1 VIGYYAAH
9 LVVSHPSDCL
19 NQNSSMNHIK
29 ALLIM
34 IASLFLSSVVWSAEP
49 KPETLPAG
57 ENMYVIERDMP
68 GLGKLSPEELR
79 MASQKSCKVLR
90 DLGPQSTWLHSYV
103 TGDKMYCIYLAPN
116 EEIVREHAKE
126 GGFPAN
132 KVSQVT
138 TIISP
143 DTAK

>member
-1 VIGYYAAH
+1 
-9 LVVSHPSDCL
+9 
-19 NQNSSMNHIK
+19 MNHIK

-34 IASLFLSSVVWSAEP
+34 IASLFFSGAVWSAEP

-90 DLGPQSTWLHSYV
+90 DLGPQITWLQSYV
-103 TGDKMYCIYLAPN
+103 TGDKLYCIYLAPN

-132 KVSQVT
+132 KVSRVT